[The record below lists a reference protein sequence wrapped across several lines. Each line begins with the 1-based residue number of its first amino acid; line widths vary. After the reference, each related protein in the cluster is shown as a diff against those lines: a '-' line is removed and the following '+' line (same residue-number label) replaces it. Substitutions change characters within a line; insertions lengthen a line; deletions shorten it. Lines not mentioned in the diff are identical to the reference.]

1 MSPENK
7 FTKGQVIGIAVSA
20 GLVGIAVAE
29 TINKF
34 SGINSTDTTSLDPTP
49 TNTSTPRPTETATP
63 NPTLENVVMET
74 TEPSPTPKNPYDLGE
89 ILLYDSEKLSF
100 KINADK
106 IKIKEDFK
114 LVLYPDNLKTEEQK
128 PFIESYFAPGANAGL
143 LEIEKYGNLVLYL
156 HSGYT
161 DSKKNEAEDLRH
173 FLEGGYYF
181 ADKNADQVAS
191 QMQYLEDQTFEISGD
206 EDIKEYEV
214 FAVTQI
220 PHDKIPEYDKNTKN
234 AIDVI
239 TEVDPVFEYF
249 KENPNGIL
257 ISFCGWGP
265 EGYKE
270 HDRYSYSR
278 FVIGLKPV
286 N

>member
-1 MSPENK
+1 MNPENK
-7 FTKGQVIGIAVSA
+7 FTKGQIAITVA
-20 GLVGIAVAE
+20 TVAVAGIAVAE

-34 SGINSTDTTSLDPTP
+34 SGINSIDAAPLDPTT
-49 TNTSTPRPTETATP
+49 TNTSTPRSTENPTP
-63 NPTLENVVMET
+63 NPTFENVFMAT
-74 TEPSPTPKNPYDLGE
+74 TEPSPTLRSPYDLGE
-89 ILLYDSEKLSF
+89 ILLTEGEELSF
-100 KINADK
+100 KIKSDK

-114 LVLYPDNLKTEEQK
+114 LVLYPDNLKTEEQE
-128 PFIESYFAPGANAGL
+128 PFMESAFAPGVGAGL
-143 LEIEKYGNLVLYL
+143 LEVEKYGNLVLYL

-161 DSKKNEAEDLRH
+161 DSKKNEAEDLRY
-173 FLEGGYYF
+173 FLEGGFYF

-191 QMQYLEDQTFEISGD
+191 QMQYLDGQTFEFF
-206 EDIKEYEV
+206 EDGGTKEYEV
-214 FAVTQI
+214 FAVAQI
-220 PHDKIPEYDKNTKN
+220 PHDKILKYDKNTKN
-234 AIDVI
+234 ALDVI

-278 FVIGLKPV
+278 FVIGLKPLR
-286 N
+286 